1 MGHRDT
7 VFPDGE
13 AARRPFT
20 IRDGIAYGPGVA
32 DMKAGLVMNCFVL
45 AAFAKFGGAP
55 APLLGLFT
63 GDEEIGSPEGRAV
76 IEAEARRARV
86 VFNSEPGRVSGNVVT
101 GRKGGVF
108 MVFRITGKAA
118 HSGGNFADGI
128 SAIEELARKIQ
139 AIHALTDLDRGITL
153 NVGLV
158 SGGQSVNT
166 VAPWAEGEID
176 LRYID
181 PADRDD
187 VMARIGGIIERSFV
201 PGTRAELTVKGEFLP
216 LKQTPTLET
225 AVRDS
230 MSAAAADTGFATD
243 GEFTGGCAD
252 SGFTAA
258 VGAPTLCAVGPVGGK
273 AHSPDEFLRIDS
285 LVPRAQACARAILRL
300 GQVGL
305 SGGRQPLD
313 RRLAA
318 RLQAAARLHLAHHR
332 RRKLRQLS
340 AGRSGR
346 RTSSPPQFG
355 QRPRSTPSAQSTQ
368 NVHSKE
374 QMRAARL
381 SGGRSRSQHSQFG
394 RSSSMLLAPHAV
406 SAALAVPALLFPHR
420 LNTLSSIAPKPGQ
433 RNDPAGRQQNL
444 RPAEESAC
452 SNASTRPGR

>member
-1 MGHRDT
+1 MTTETAITAWLATQQDAMIALLREMVDTDSGSYNKPGIDAVGAVVRRFLAAHDIPVETIPQRNHGDCLRAAVPWDGPQRASLGNAGGNIVLMGHRDT

-20 IRDGIAYGPGVA
+20 ITDRIGTDRIGTDGIATGPIATGPGVA

-108 MVFRITGKAA
+108 MVMRVTGKAA
-118 HSGGNFADGI
+118 HSGANFADGI

-166 VAPWAEGEID
+166 VAPWAEGQID
-176 LRYID
+176 LRYVT

-187 VMARIGGIIERSFV
+187 LMARIGAIVARADL
-201 PGTRAELTVKGEFLP
+201 PGTKTDLAIKGEFLP
-216 LKQTPTLET
+216 LTQSPAAKRLFEIY
-225 AVRDS
+225 VD
-230 MSAAAADTGFATD
+230 AAAASGFKTD
-243 GEFTGGCAD
+243 GELTGGCAD
-252 SGFTAA
+252 SGFTAG
-258 VGAPTLCAVGPVGGK
+258 VGAPTICAVGPVGGK

-300 GQVGL
+300 EQAGL
-305 SGGRQPLD
+305 
-313 RRLAA
+313 
-318 RLQAAARLHLAHHR
+318 
-332 RRKLRQLS
+332 
-340 AGRSGR
+340 
-346 RTSSPPQFG
+346 
-355 QRPRSTPSAQSTQ
+355 
-368 NVHSKE
+368 
-374 QMRAARL
+374 
-381 SGGRSRSQHSQFG
+381 
-394 RSSSMLLAPHAV
+394 
-406 SAALAVPALLFPHR
+406 
-420 LNTLSSIAPKPGQ
+420 
-433 RNDPAGRQQNL
+433 
-444 RPAEESAC
+444 
-452 SNASTRPGR
+452 